1 MRDDGSRIRNLA
13 SGDDEFDQEEHLD
26 DGLDS
31 RNQLNAADRRK
42 VSSRLW
48 WVEALIKIENTT
60 SYMYTNTEKISWR
73 FQSMPSVAY

>member
-1 MRDDGSRIRNLA
+1 MIGDGSRTRNLA

-31 RNQLNAADRRK
+31 RNQPSAADRRK

-48 WVEALIKIENTT
+48 RVEALIKIENTT
-60 SYMYTNTEKISWR
+60 SYIN
-73 FQSMPSVAY
+73 